1 MIGLLFISCFVN
13 IILGGLKNDIN
24 NYQEDYATHDCGNC
38 KLSVTRYGA
47 IGFMTPIQQFGDG
60 FSYPISSPSHLFYGS
75 FAAGKAAN
83 YLVDRLDDFDWTT
96 TPNGM
101 VVMYEPGPFSDEY
114 ATAAYSDSGH
124 PTPKGL
130 ITAQYSIAWS
140 ESNTNDFVIM
150 RFIMHNA
157 GNESINNIYAA
168 VFMDWDFSG
177 GASDQGSSD
186 TTRNLTWMYYST
198 SYCGVAILEP
208 RRDIP
213 AANLVLI
220 DPYLYGGL
228 PDSIKIEFMNGTI
241 QNPSSNRP
249 YDWSTCNS
257 AGPFTIAPGDS
268 AVAAFAI
275 IGGDNLNDLKVNAD
289 TAYNRYWQVYGIKEI
304 SSGSPIKN
312 SGLLVY
318 PNPFRE
324 KLAIRYRDVTETG
337 REISLKIYSATGRLI
352 KKINKLTIKP
362 FNHIIWYGDDYLGR
376 KVPAGVYFVRFKADD
391 YKKVEKVIL
400 LR

>member
-1 MIGLLFISCFVN
+1 MTGLLFISCFVN
-13 IILGGLKNDIN
+13 IVLGGLKNDIN
-24 NYQEDYATHDCGNC
+24 NYQEDYATHDCGNV
-38 KLSVTRYGA
+38 KLGITSYGMIGNPDAGFHYPQTSPDYLFCGSFVAGNGADYVVDRY
-47 IGFMTPIQQFGDG
+47 
-60 FSYPISSPSHLFYGS
+60 YGS
-75 FAAGKAAN
+75 E
-83 YLVDRLDDFDWTT
+83 DWQEVTSI
-96 TPNGM
+96 
-101 VVMYEPGPFSDEY
+101 VMYEPGPFSDEY

-140 ESNTNDFVIM
+140 APTANDFVIM
-150 RFIMHNA
+150 RFIMHNV
-157 GNESINNIYAA
+157 GNESLNGIYAA
-168 VFMDWDFSG
+168 VFMDWDVGSPNNN
-177 GASDQGSSD
+177 QGSSD
-186 TTRNLTWMYYST
+186 TIRNLTWMYYST
-198 SYCGVAILEP
+198 PYCGVAILEP
-208 RRDIP
+208 RREIP
-213 AANLVLI
+213 AANLALI
-220 DPYLYGGL
+220 DPAVYVYPYGDL
-228 PDSIKIEFMNGTI
+228 PDNIKIKFMDGTI

-324 KLAIRYRDVTETG
+324 KLAIRYRDVAETG

-352 KKINKLTIKP
+352 KKLNKLTIKP

-376 KVPAGVYFVRFKADD
+376 KVPAGVYFVRFKAGD

>member
-1 MIGLLFISCFVN
+1 MTGLLFISCFVN
-13 IILGGLKNDIN
+13 IVLGGLKNDIN
-24 NYQEDYATHDCGNC
+24 NYQEDYATHDCGNV
-38 KLSVTRYGA
+38 KLGITSYGM
-47 IGFMTPIQQFGDG
+47 IGNPDAG
-60 FSYPISSPSHLFYGS
+60 FHYPQTSPDYLFCGS
-75 FAAGKAAN
+75 FVAGNGAD
-83 YLVDRLDDFDWTT
+83 YVVDRYYASEDWQE
-96 TPNGM
+96 
-101 VVMYEPGPFSDEY
+101 VSSIVMYEPGPFSDEY
-114 ATAAYSDSGH
+114 ATATYSDSGY
-124 PTPKGL
+124 PTPKGF
-130 ITAQYSIAWS
+130 IIAQYSIAWS
-140 ESNTNDFVIM
+140 APTAGDFVIM
-150 RFIMHNA
+150 RFIMHNT

-168 VFMDWDFSG
+168 VFMDFDFSG
-177 GASDQGSSD
+177 GSSDQGSSD

-198 SYCGVAILEP
+198 PYCGVAILEP

-213 AANLVLI
+213 AANLALI
-220 DPYLYGGL
+220 DPAVYVYPYGDL
-228 PDSIKIEFMNGTI
+228 PDNIKIKFMDGTI

-324 KLAIRYRDVTETG
+324 KLAIRYRDVTETE

-352 KKINKLTIKP
+352 KKLNKLTIKP

-376 KVPAGVYFVRFKADD
+376 KVPAGVYFVRFKAGD
-391 YKKVEKVIL
+391 YKKVEMVIL